1 MKSSAIYSP
10 YTALTLKTVGVVMI
24 VSSLLDFIILAIP
37 FNPLRTEWQIGF
49 VTQLVDRGII
59 PMVGIA
65 LLVAGHWIAN
75 ASGASPTESRS
86 AVQDLRFWAFILASL
101 LGLLFLVLVPL
112 HFNNI
117 RMQSNQALEQIN
129 KKASTLETQL
139 ENQSKQVDALVKDP
153 QKLSEL
159 DKAIESGRVQGEQL
173 VRLQALKQQ
182 LQTFKQD
189 PQSLN
194 QQVEQAQT
202 KIRGERLEAEK
213 QTRTGALKLGL
224 RTGLNSL
231 LLAIGYIVIG
241 WTGFR
246 SLGNSR

>member
-1 MKSSAIYSP
+1 
-10 YTALTLKTVGVVMI
+10 
-24 VSSLLDFIILAIP
+24 
-37 FNPLRTEWQIGF
+37 
-49 VTQLVDRGII
+49 
-59 PMVGIA
+59 
-65 LLVAGHWIAN
+65 
-75 ASGASPTESRS
+75 
-86 AVQDLRFWAFILASL
+86 
-101 LGLLFLVLVPL
+101 
-112 HFNNI
+112 
-117 RMQSNQALEQIN
+117 
-129 KKASTLETQL
+129 L

-159 DKAIESGRVQGEQL
+159 DKAIASGRVQGEQL

>member
-1 MKSSAIYSP
+1 
-10 YTALTLKTVGVVMI
+10 
-24 VSSLLDFIILAIP
+24 
-37 FNPLRTEWQIGF
+37 
-49 VTQLVDRGII
+49 
-59 PMVGIA
+59 
-65 LLVAGHWIAN
+65 
-75 ASGASPTESRS
+75 
-86 AVQDLRFWAFILASL
+86 
-101 LGLLFLVLVPL
+101 
-112 HFNNI
+112 
-117 RMQSNQALEQIN
+117 MQSNQALEQIS

-139 ENQSKQVDALVKDP
+139 DNQSKQVDALVKDP

-159 DKAIESGRVQGEQL
+159 DKAIASGQVQGEQL
-173 VRLQALKQQ
+173 ARLQALKQQ
-182 LQTFKQD
+182 LQSFKQD
-189 PQSLN
+189 PQTLN

-202 KIRGERLEAEK
+202 KIRSERLAAEK